1 MTQMLADFRP
11 APFSDPDLTAKG
23 EVRASVVFDR
33 LSTLWVMTGT
43 LCNIACANCYI
54 ESSPD
59 NDRLV
64 YITPG
69 ELEPYLD
76 EVETLV
82 SGPIEIGF
90 TGGEP
95 FLNPHM
101 AALADAALQR
111 SHRVLILTN
120 AMRPMMRPRVQGE
133 LLDLQARYPGG
144 ITLRISLDHYAA
156 EVHDAER
163 GAGGFAATL
172 DGVNWLNKNGF
183 SLALAGRQMTDETMA
198 EARAGYAALIAQH
211 GWDIDAANPAQMVI
225 FPEMDPAG
233 SPPEIT
239 VDCWGI
245 LNKNPADIMCASSRM
260 IIKRRGADRPAVVAC
275 TLLPYDPQFEL
286 AETLTGSLK
295 PVKLNHKF
303 CAQFCVLGGASC
315 SA

>member
-1 MTQMLADFRP
+1 MTQTLAAPSP
-11 APFSDPDLTAKG
+11 APFTDPDITAKG
-23 EVRASVVFDR
+23 ETRASVAFDR
-33 LSTLWVMTGT
+33 LQTLWVLTGT
-43 LCNIACANCYI
+43 LCNIACTHCYI

-64 YITPG
+64 YISPD

-76 EVETLV
+76 EVDALV
-82 SGPIEIGF
+82 PGPIEIGF

-101 AALADAALQR
+101 AGLAEAALKR
-111 SHRVLILTN
+111 GHRVLILSN
-120 AMRPMMRPRVQGE
+120 AMRPMMRPRVQAG
-133 LLDLQARYPGG
+133 LLDLQARYPGQ
-144 ITLRISLDHYAA
+144 ITLRISLDHYTSD
-156 EVHDAER
+156 VHDAER
-163 GAGGFAATL
+163 GAGGFAGTL
-172 DGVNWLNKNGF
+172 EGINWLSKNRF
-183 SLALAGRQMTDETMA
+183 LLALAGRQMTDETMA
-198 EARAGYAALIAQH
+198 EARAGYAALIAAH
-211 GWDIDAANPAQMVI
+211 GWDIDAANPAEMVI

-260 IIKRRGADRPAVVAC
+260 IIKRRGAQKPAVVAC

-286 AETLTGSLK
+286 AGTLAESLK
-295 PVKLNHKF
+295 PVKLNHRF

>member
-1 MTQMLADFRP
+1 MTQTLAQSGP
-11 APFSDPDLTAKG
+11 APFADPDITAKG
-23 EVRASVVFDR
+23 ETRASVAFDR
-33 LSTLWVMTGT
+33 LQTLWVMTGT
-43 LCNIACANCYI
+43 LCNIACTNCYI
-54 ESSPD
+54 ESSPE

-64 YITPG
+64 YITPD

-76 EVETLV
+76 EVGALV
-82 SGPIEIGF
+82 PEPIEIGF

-101 AALADAALQR
+101 AALAEAALKR
-111 SHRVLILTN
+111 GHRVLILTN
-120 AMRPMMRPRVQGE
+120 AMRPMMRPRVQSG
-133 LLDLQARYPGG
+133 LLDLQARYPGQ
-144 ITLRISLDHYAA
+144 ITLRTSLDHYTP
-156 EVHDAER
+156 EVHDTER

-172 DGVNWLNKNGF
+172 EGINWLSNNGF
-183 SLALAGRQMTDETMA
+183 LLALAGRQMTDETMA
-198 EARAGYAALIAQH
+198 EARAGYAALIAAH

-225 FPEMDPAG
+225 FPEMDEAG

-260 IIKRRGADRPAVVAC
+260 IIKRRGAKRPSVVAC
-275 TLLPYDPQFEL
+275 TLLPYDPQYEL
-286 AETLTGSLK
+286 ATTLTESLR

>member
-1 MTQMLADFRP
+1 MTQTLADLRP
-11 APFSDPDLTAKG
+11 EPFADPDITAKG
-23 EVRASVVFDR
+23 EVRASVAFDR
-33 LSTLWVMTGT
+33 LKTLWVMTGT
-43 LCNIACANCYI
+43 LCNIACEHCYI

-64 YITPG
+64 YITPQ

-76 EVETLV
+76 EVDGLV
-82 SGPIEIGF
+82 SAPIEVGF

-101 AALADAALQR
+101 TALAEAALKR
-111 SHRVLILTN
+111 GHSVLVLTN
-120 AMRPMMRPRVQGE
+120 AMRPMMRPRLKGE
-133 LLDLQARYPGG
+133 LLDLQARYPGQ
-144 ITLRISLDHYAA
+144 ITMRISLDHYAPDI
-156 EVHDAER
+156 HDAER

-172 DGVNWLNKNGF
+172 EGVNWLSANGF

-198 EARAGYAALIAQH
+198 EARAGYGALIAEH
-211 GWDIDAANPAQMVI
+211 GWDIDAANPAEVVI

-245 LNKNPADIMCASSRM
+245 LNKNPADMMCASSRM
-260 IIKRRGADRPAVVAC
+260 IIKRRGAERPSVVAC

-286 AETLTGSLK
+286 AQTLAGSLN